1 MTGKQA
7 PKNAR
12 ANQVRTLGILKPLP
26 NKFFEYYP
34 EYMEMVTFG
43 KPSAIMAHIAN
54 AEIMY
59 IQDYKIGKGMLKYP
73 KHNFDNVK
81 KDEILSVLA
90 RIRDVTNN

>member
-1 MTGKQA
+1 MIEQPRYK
-7 PKNAR
+7 
-12 ANQVRTLGILKPLP
+12 TLGILKFLT
-26 NKFFEYYP
+26 NNYFDFYP
-34 EYMEMVTFG
+34 ECLRMTTFC
-43 KPSAIMAHIAN
+43 KPSAIMANIAN

-90 RIRDVTNN
+90 VIRDVTYNWVLGG